1 MLQITIPAIELWDEQ
16 KQEFIQRKEQVLELE
31 HSLISL
37 RKWESKWCK
46 AFLSKTPKTDEE
58 VIDYIKCMTITKNVD
73 PETYSYLTKKN
84 IKEINQYI
92 EAPMT
97 ATYLTEDKNAKG
109 NREVVTAEVIYWW
122 MIALNIPFSCEKWHI
137 NSLLTLIKVC
147 NAKNSPAKKRGM
159 KETINRYAALNEA
172 RKKSLNTR
180 G

>member
-73 PETYSYLTKKN
+73 PETYMYLTKKN
-84 IKEINQYI
+84 IKDINQYI

-97 ATYLTEDKNAKG
+97 ATYFTEDKNQKG
-109 NREVVTAEVIYWW
+109 SREVVTAEVIYWW
-122 MIALNIPFSCEKWHI
+122 MISLNIPFSCEKWHI
-137 NSLLTLIKVC
+137 NSLLSLIKVC
-147 NAKNSPAKKRGM
+147 NAKNSPPKKRGM